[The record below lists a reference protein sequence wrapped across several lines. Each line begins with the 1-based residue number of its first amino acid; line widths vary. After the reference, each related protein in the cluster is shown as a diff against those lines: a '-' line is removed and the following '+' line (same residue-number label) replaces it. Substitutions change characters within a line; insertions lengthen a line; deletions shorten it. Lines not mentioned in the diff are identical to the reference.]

1 MTSKYVRQ
9 CSARELVALMTTHL
23 YVHFSSKSLARYMLQ
38 EKSKKWDKKVWKKEE
53 VKVGVQLN
61 NFCIVVK

>member
-1 MTSKYVRQ
+1 MSR
-9 CSARELVALMTTHL
+9 LVSSPLSTLASDSFSPP
-23 YVHFSSKSLARYMLQ
+23 YPCSSKSLTRYMLE

-53 VKVGVQLN
+53 VKVGVHLN

>member
-1 MTSKYVRQ
+1 
-9 CSARELVALMTTHL
+9 LNALILTFL
-23 YVHFSSKSLARYMLQ
+23 FIFSSKSLARYILE

-61 NFCIVVK
+61 NFCIVIK